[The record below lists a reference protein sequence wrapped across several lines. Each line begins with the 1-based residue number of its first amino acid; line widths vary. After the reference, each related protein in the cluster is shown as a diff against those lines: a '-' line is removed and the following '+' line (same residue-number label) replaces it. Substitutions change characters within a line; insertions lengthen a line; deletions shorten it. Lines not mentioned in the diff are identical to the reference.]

1 MKSVGNTEN
10 IIAFV
15 KQTLGCNC
23 PDEVFSNIEYQS
35 DIPCSGIVLDMKINV
50 GNRLLIY
57 IVTVNDPDS
66 LGRMLPV
73 LITAGKK
80 ERNGAGFNRFRLVLA
95 ADNINAIEK
104 EAEKIFNRLNE
115 DEKIYLHT
123 LPRNSLPQC
132 SMG

>member
-1 MKSVGNTEN
+1 MLSVVNREN

-15 KQTLGCNC
+15 KKTLGCNC
-23 PDEVFSNIEYQS
+23 PDEVFSNIECQT

-66 LGRMLPV
+66 LKRMLPV
-73 LITAGKK
+73 LVTAGEK

-95 ADNINAIEK
+95 ADDINAIEK
-104 EAEKIFNRLNE
+104 EAEKIFNSLNE

-123 LPRNSLPQC
+123 LPGKSIPQC
-132 SMG
+132 STG